1 MIVGVMNTL
10 LAVLSLFGRSDIA
23 KRLPSILELLIVT
36 LLVSRL
42 LGIPLNS
49 TPMLLQVNPF
59 AEGSNLIGWVL
70 VWIVLE
76 FLLLSVAMIWDWI
89 EGRRRSLQLPD
100 HRSASGRAT
109 WAAMITLLSFG
120 PAGLLA
126 SWIGLRRGLQWT
138 QSAAVTG
145 TILTFSA
152 SLFAFTAWI

>member
-1 MIVGVMNTL
+1 MCIRDRVETPIALTMVGLSVIAGLGSNGVGASLNFQTPLMIVGVMNTL

-76 FLLLSVAMIWDWI
+76 FLLLSVATV
-89 EGRRRSLQLPD
+89 SYTHLTLP
-100 HRSASGRAT
+100 
-109 WAAMITLLSFG
+109 
-120 PAGLLA
+120 
-126 SWIGLRRGLQWT
+126 
-138 QSAAVTG
+138 
-145 TILTFSA
+145 TIYSV
-152 SLFAFTAWI
+152 